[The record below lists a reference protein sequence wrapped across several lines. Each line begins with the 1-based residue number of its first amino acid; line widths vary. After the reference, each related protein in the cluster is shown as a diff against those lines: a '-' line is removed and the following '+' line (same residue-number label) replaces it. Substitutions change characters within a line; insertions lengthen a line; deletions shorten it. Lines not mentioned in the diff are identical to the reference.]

1 MLTLRLGILARKRV
15 VILEYARCISE
26 IDRVSAEVLGGFVG
40 VPFKFH
46 GLIVHMIVH
55 TIQVFTFLPTFLEPW
70 TNDLTTMDRSH
81 RATAV
86 SVSKKAVTARGSRVS
101 GLGER
106 VNSNRSSAAQTS
118 AEVQGSM
125 VWMSIIR
132 P

>member
-1 MLTLRLGILARKRV
+1 
-15 VILEYARCISE
+15 
-26 IDRVSAEVLGGFVG
+26 
-40 VPFKFH
+40 
-46 GLIVHMIVH
+46 MIVH